1 MKKAAGL
8 LSLNPPR
15 KHVISTGG
23 GAFCRRSG
31 GTPVFFSRLGE
42 AARRMTTI
50 LRPLLACVVLALAAS
65 PATAQLSFASAIDL
79 ALKNSPKVQ
88 SAEADAAKAQ
98 AALEATRDVYIPT
111 LSGGSGLGYS
121 YGFPVGQP
129 SIFNFT
135 SQSLLFNYSQK
146 DYIRAARA
154 ALNAANLA
162 VKDARQAVAEDT
174 AITYI
179 AVDRDTQRQTALTQQ
194 SGYASRLVEITQ
206 DRLSAGQDTEIGLT
220 TARLTAAQI
229 HLAALRAD
237 DETATDQAHL
247 ARLIGLPTQGL
258 TVISSSIPAIT
269 GDYGT
274 TGVSLPA
281 TSPAVEEAYA
291 NAHSKSLVAFGDA
304 RYLWRPQIYFVAQY
318 NRYAKYNNYD
328 LYYRRFQHNNAG
340 IGIEITLPIFDAAHR
355 AKARESAADAV
366 KALHDADLARDQFIE
381 GRAKLEHSTAEL
393 AAQTEVAT
401 LDQQLAQQQLDAM
414 LIELKSGTGDPNK
427 PQMSPKDEA
436 LARIAERTKFLAVL
450 DAKFQMR
457 QAEINLMRQ
466 TGQLESWLKSAAAP
480 STASETAS
488 PN

>member
-1 MKKAAGL
+1 MKKSNNITITASIGRL
-8 LSLNPPR
+8 PQSLA
-15 KHVISTGG
+15 I
-23 GAFCRRSG
+23 
-31 GTPVFFSRLGE
+31 L
-42 AARRMTTI
+42 
-50 LRPLLACVVLALAAS
+50 LRPMLACVVFALMAS
-65 PATAQLSFASAIDL
+65 PAAIAQLSFTSAIDL

-98 AALEATRDVYIPT
+98 AALEGTRDVYIPT

-154 ALNAANLA
+154 ALDAANLA

-179 AVDRDTQRQTALTQQ
+179 ALDRDTQRHAALMQQ
-194 SGYASRLVEITQ
+194 SSYATRLVEITQ
-206 DRLSAGQDTEIGLT
+206 DRLTAGQDTEIGLT

-247 ARLIGLPTQGL
+247 AHLVGLPSQGL
-258 TVISSSIPAIT
+258 TIASDSIPAIT
-269 GDYGT
+269 GDSGT
-274 TGVSLPA
+274 TSAVQPA

-304 RYLWRPQIYFVAQY
+304 RYLWRPQIYFAAQY
-318 NRYAKYNNYD
+318 NRYTKYNNYD
-328 LYYRRFQHNNAG
+328 LYYKNFQHNNAG

-393 AAQTEVAT
+393 AAQAEVAT

-414 LIELKSGTGDPNK
+414 LIQLKSGTGDPNK
-427 PQMSPKDEA
+427 PQMSPKDEE
-436 LARIAERTKFLAVL
+436 LARIAERTKFLDLL

-466 TGQLESWLKSAAAP
+466 TGQLESWIRSAPAASASAAP
-480 STASETAS
+480 Q
-488 PN
+488 